1 MSRHDEDYGLYQI
14 SERDRDVI
22 RPKQVTHLLYVSV
35 FINGSR
41 KSTSLQTLRV
51 SSVCVK
57 GLFVHLCRS
66 WSVCVWDRL

>member
-51 SSVCVK
+51 SSVC
-57 GLFVHLCRS
+57 
-66 WSVCVWDRL
+66 